1 MSKPPY
7 RVPLVAET
15 ALEPHN
21 GLMVASTFSG
31 GGGSCYGYELAGY
44 TVGWANEMVAESR
57 DTYRANHPGTILDP
71 RDIRQVQPQ
80 DVLDALGLR
89 PGELDLLDGSP
100 PCQSFSLAGSRTKG
114 WGKKLSHADGTEQV
128 SDDLFFEFARLLKGL
143 QSRTFV
149 AENVKGMVTGAAKG
163 QFKRI
168 LVALK
173 NAGYR
178 VEARLLDASWLG
190 VPQAR
195 QRLIFV
201 GVRNDLGMAPVFP
214 RPLPY
219 RYTLR
224 DVLPEL
230 HPDTQMIVK
239 NPKADFVPEWG
250 SLDHPSKTIMAGV
263 ELNPRISGRVI
274 EPETWSKGKTGE
286 IAAQLLPGQSGDEIT
301 GSGYWQLHRL
311 HPDEPVPTVSAHWGG
326 GSTNQI
332 HPNEPRQLS
341 IAELRRVCGFPDD
354 YVLTGTYAQQWARL
368 GNAVPPP
375 MAAAV
380 GASLRDHVLLQGSD
394 VVTGSSG

>member
-15 ALEPHN
+15 ALEPRN
-21 GLMVASTFSG
+21 GLTVASTFSG
-31 GGGSCYGYELAGY
+31 GGGSCYGYELAGC

-57 DTYRANHPGTILDP
+57 DTYRVNHPGTILDP

-128 SDDLFFEFARLLKGL
+128 SDDLFFEFARLLKDL
-143 QSRTFV
+143 QPKTFV
-149 AENVKGMVTGAAKG
+149 AENVKGMVIGAAKG

-173 NAGYR
+173 VAGYR

-201 GVRNDLGMAPVFP
+201 GVRDDLGMAPVFP

-219 RYTLR
+219 QYTLR
-224 DVLPEL
+224 DALPEL
-230 HPDTQMIVK
+230 DAQDYLAMQFGPK
-239 NPKADFVPEWG
+239 NPIHR
-250 SLDHPSKTIMAGV
+250 SSV
-263 ELNPRISGRVI
+263 E
-274 EPETWSKGKTGE
+274 EP
-286 IAAQLLPGQSGDEIT
+286 A
-301 GSGYWQLHRL
+301 
-311 HPDEPVPTVSAHWGG
+311 PTVMASGMGG
-326 GSTNQI
+326 VGSHQLFLNTDQ
-332 HPNEPRQLS
+332 PRRLS

-375 MAAAV
+375 MTAAV
-380 GASLRDHVLLQGSD
+380 ASVLRDAVLLPARNDDGTLPPAQQKR
-394 VVTGSSG
+394 TITP